1 MTTQFYV
8 LSLLSALLI
17 NNISIKKPSEKEDDG
32 EAAVSPAEKQEKG
45 MAVGE
50 TARAEGA

>member
-17 NNISIKKPSEKEDDG
+17 NNISIKKPSEKEDG
-32 EAAVSPAEKQEKG
+32 EAATSPVEKQEKG